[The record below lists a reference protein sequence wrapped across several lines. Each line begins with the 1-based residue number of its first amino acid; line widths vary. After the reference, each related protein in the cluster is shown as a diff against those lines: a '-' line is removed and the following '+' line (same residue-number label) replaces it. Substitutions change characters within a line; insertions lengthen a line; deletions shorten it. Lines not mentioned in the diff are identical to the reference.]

1 MTESYSIAGMYHVSF
16 IHSSIDGHLG
26 GFYISAAVSSAAMS
40 IGVRVP
46 FRIVFFSSYM
56 PSSGITVSRVHAS
69 VTQTLCD
76 LVDCSL
82 PGSFVHGMVQA
93 WILEWVA
100 NFSSRESS

>member
-1 MTESYSIAGMYHVSF
+1 
-16 IHSSIDGHLG
+16 
-26 GFYISAAVSSAAMS
+26 MS

-46 FRIVFFSSYM
+46 FRVVFFPSYM
-56 PSSGITVSRVHAS
+56 PGSGISVSHVHAS

-93 WILEWVA
+93 RILEWVA
-100 NFSSRESS
+100 NFPSRESS